1 MFALDSLG
9 KGMLIDKI
17 VYLASIQ
24 VEQDGMQLAGTWPAK
39 IITKYYLFVSLQ
51 KESTASSHSQKVT
64 SSLEEYS
71 NRPLKNQQHCITA
84 HSASPSSEVGINDK
98 NHKILK

>member
-9 KGMLIDKI
+9 KGMLIDII

-24 VEQDGMQLAGTWPAK
+24 EQDGMQLAGTWPAK

-71 NRPLKNQQHCITA
+71 NRPLKNQQHCIIA
-84 HSASPSSEVGINDK
+84 HSTSPSSEVGINDK

>member
-24 VEQDGMQLAGTWPAK
+24 VEQDGMQLAGT
-39 IITKYYLFVSLQ
+39 
-51 KESTASSHSQKVT
+51 
-64 SSLEEYS
+64 
-71 NRPLKNQQHCITA
+71 
-84 HSASPSSEVGINDK
+84 
-98 NHKILK
+98 